1 MFFGASLSSSIQR
14 RVTGK
19 VVVVMVVGVCAMM
32 MGDVLR
38 PECSSDGSTGSATR
52 KRFVDRVAVGAIVTA
67 MMMMLGESP
76 VPLTGL

>member
-19 VVVVMVVGVCAMM
+19 VVVVMVVGACVMM

-38 PECSSDGSTGSATR
+38 PGCSSDGSPGSATR
-52 KRFVDRVAVGAIVTA
+52 KRFVDGVAVEVIVMA
-67 MMMMLGESP
+67 MMMMMLGES
-76 VPLTGL
+76 LLFL